1 MNGMFGIEFGRDAD
15 ARNGSLQVQSSWAG
29 LELAQTLN
37 ATFDASLKVTG
48 GKALGWRLREPQFS
62 VAVAK
67 THGQGK
73 TIYLNTSV
81 TEARQLITPILSWA
95 GIPKRVELGGAFNG
109 STSFVSADTE
119 YIGFM
124 ALESRDDVQLTFYR
138 RSHLYDMR
146 TRQYLGQ
153 TDTCRTDLEDART
166 KLYALL
172 PYRVDGVAL
181 ELDATGYSR
190 GDVLTYQIRIKNSEQ
205 GAGNQCVRMQL
216 FDSTGTA
223 CRWADRNVLSG
234 AQQMQGTMQIPFNAA
249 PGQWKITATEAV
261 TGKTVDR
268 KFTVE

>member
-1 MNGMFGIEFGRDAD
+1 VVVA
-15 ARNGSLQVQSSWAG
+15 
-29 LELAQTLN
+29 N
-37 ATFDASLKVTG
+37 AHD
-48 GKALGWRLREPQFS
+48 
-62 VAVAK
+62 
-67 THGQGK
+67 QGK

-81 TEARQLITPILSWA
+81 TEARQLIAPILSWA
-95 GIPKRVELGGAFNG
+95 GIPKRVELVGAVNG

-124 ALESRDDVQLTFYR
+124 PLESRADVQLTFYR

-153 TDTCRTDLEDART
+153 TDTCRTDLEDARA

-172 PYRVDGVAL
+172 PYRVDSVAL
-181 ELDATGYSR
+181 ELDATGCLP
-190 GDVLTYQIRIKNSEQ
+190 GDVLTYRVKIENAGQ

-216 FDSTGTA
+216 FDATGTA